1 MLDLLRVGRVTRE
14 LPTSFLFMLFT
25 CLNLGCYRAKLIL
38 FYTMKKFSFLYLIPV
53 LLMLAAPFQ
62 TSADDFVRGDC
73 NEDGNVTIADV
84 TTLIDYLLTDL
95 WPGEVD
101 PTQPTDGDLFTY
113 YVNSVPFN
121 MVYVEGGTFWMGAT
135 DEQAGDYDSDETP
148 VNRVH
153 LSSYYIGQTEVTQ
166 ELWRE
171 VMGTNPSNFLGDL
184 QRPVEMVSWNDCQT
198 FISRLNELTGMN
210 FRLLTEAEWEFAAR
224 GGNKSQGYKYAGSN
238 TIGDVAWYSSNASS
252 KTHPV
257 ATKAPNELGLYDM
270 SGNVSELVNDWY
282 GSYTS
287 GEKTNPTG
295 PATGSSRVTRGSG
308 WSYGASKCRVSS
320 RNRSNPS
327 STYYAMG
334 LRLAL

>member
-1 MLDLLRVGRVTRE
+1 
-14 LPTSFLFMLFT
+14 
-25 CLNLGCYRAKLIL
+25 
-38 FYTMKKFSFLYLIPV
+38 MKKFSFLYLIPV
-53 LLMLAAPFQ
+53 LLMLAVPFQ

-84 TTLIDYLLTDL
+84 TCLIDYLLSNQ
-95 WPGEVD
+95 WPGEGE
-101 PTQPTDGDLFTY
+101 PGDGDVVTY

-121 MVYVEGGTFWMGAT
+121 MVFVEGGTFWMGAT
-135 DEQAGDYDSDETP
+135 DEQAGDYQSNETP

-171 VMGTNPSNFLGDL
+171 VMGTNPSYFLGDL
-184 QRPVEMVSWNDCQT
+184 QRPVEQVSWNDCQT
-198 FISRLNELTGMN
+198 FLTRLNEITGMN
-210 FRLLTEAEWEFAAR
+210 FRLLTEAEWESAAR

-238 TIGDVAWYSSNASS
+238 TVGDVAWYSSNASN

-287 GEKTNPTG
+287 GEQTNPTG
-295 PATGSSRVTRGSG
+295 PTSGSYHVLRSGGWLSGATN
-308 WSYGASKCRVSS
+308 CRVSY
-320 RNRSNPS
+320 RNYS
-327 STYYAMG
+327 SPTHTYYTIG

>member
-1 MLDLLRVGRVTRE
+1 
-14 LPTSFLFMLFT
+14 
-25 CLNLGCYRAKLIL
+25 
-38 FYTMKKFSFLYLIPV
+38 MKKYSFLYLIPV
-53 LLMLAAPFQ
+53 LLMLAVPFQ

-84 TTLIDYLLTDL
+84 TTLIDYLLNNQ

-101 PTQPTDGDLFTY
+101 PTQPTDGDVFTY

-135 DEQAGDYDSDETP
+135 DEQAGDYNSNETP

-171 VMGTNPSNFLGDL
+171 VMGTNPSNFLGNL

-198 FISRLNELTGMN
+198 FLTRLNELTGMN

-238 TIGDVAWYSSNASS
+238 TIAQVAWYSGNASS
-252 KTHPV
+252 TTHPV

-270 SGNVSELVNDWY
+270 SGNVYEWVNDWY

-295 PATGSSRVTRGSG
+295 PTSGYSRVYRGGGRNS
-308 WSYGASKCRVSS
+308 SATSCRVSY
-320 RNRSNPS
+320 R
-327 STYYAMG
+327 YYNTPANANNYLG

>member
-1 MLDLLRVGRVTRE
+1 
-14 LPTSFLFMLFT
+14 
-25 CLNLGCYRAKLIL
+25 
-38 FYTMKKFSFLYLIPV
+38 MKKFSFLYLIPV
-53 LLMLAAPFQ
+53 LLMLAVPFQ

-84 TTLIDYLLTDL
+84 TTLIDYLLNNQ

-101 PTQPTDGDLFTY
+101 PTQPTDGDVFTY

-135 DEQAGDYDSDETP
+135 DEQAGDYDDYETP

-153 LSSYYIGQTEVTQ
+153 LSSYFIGQTEVTQ

-171 VMGTNPSNFLGDL
+171 VMGTNPSKFLGNIK
-184 QRPVEMVSWNDCQT
+184 RPVEQVSWSECQT

-238 TIGDVAWYSSNASS
+238 TVGTVAWYTSNAGST
-252 KTHPV
+252 THPV

-270 SGNVSELVNDWY
+270 SGNVWEWCQDWY
-282 GSYTS
+282 GNYTS
-287 GEKTNPTG
+287 GEKTDPTG
-295 PATGSSRVTRGSG
+295 PRTGSYRVFRGGS
-308 WSYGASKCRVSS
+308 WWWHDTDCRVSC
-320 RNRSNPS
+320 RGWFTGPS
-327 STYYAMG
+327 SHDDNIG
-334 LRLAL
+334 LRLALKL

>member
-1 MLDLLRVGRVTRE
+1 
-14 LPTSFLFMLFT
+14 
-25 CLNLGCYRAKLIL
+25 
-38 FYTMKKFSFLYLIPV
+38 MKKFSFLYLIPV
-53 LLMLAAPFQ
+53 LLMLAVPFQ

-84 TTLIDYLLTDL
+84 TTLIDYLLRGS
-95 WPGEVD
+95 WEEV
-101 PTQPTDGDLFTY
+101 PTQPADGDVFTY

-135 DEQAGDYDSDETP
+135 DEQAGDYQSNETP

-171 VMGTNPSNFLGDL
+171 VMGTNPSNFLGNL
-184 QRPVEMVSWNDCQT
+184 QRPVEQVSWNDCQT
-198 FISRLNELTGMN
+198 FLTRLNELTGMN

-238 TIGDVAWYSSNASS
+238 TIGDVAWYYSNAGNT
-252 KTHPV
+252 THPV
-257 ATKAPNELGLYDM
+257 AAKAPNELGLYDM
-270 SGNVSELVNDWY
+270 SGNVSEICQDWFAY
-282 GSYTS
+282 YTS
-287 GEKTNPTG
+287 GEMTDPTG
-295 PATGSSRVTRGSG
+295 PATGTHRVKRGGSKTQNA
-308 WSYGASKCRVSS
+308 SYCRVSS
-320 RNRSNPS
+320 RGGFQQPNVIDN
-327 STYYAMG
+327 STG

>member
-1 MLDLLRVGRVTRE
+1 MNFGALSGKTN
-14 LPTSFLFMLFT
+14 TIF
-25 CLNLGCYRAKLIL
+25 I
-38 FYTMKKFSFLYLIPV
+38 MKKFSFLYLIPV
-53 LLMLAAPFQ
+53 LLMLAVPFQ

-84 TTLIDYLLTDL
+84 TTLIDYLLSGS
-95 WPGEVD
+95 WGEN
-101 PTQPTDGDLFTY
+101 PTQPVDGDVVTY

-121 MVYVEGGTFWMGAT
+121 MVYVGGGTFWMGAT
-135 DEQAGDYDSDETP
+135 DEQAGDYLSNETP

-171 VMGTNPSNFLGDL
+171 VMGTNPSYFLGDL
-184 QRPVEMVSWNDCQT
+184 QRPVERVSWNDCQT
-198 FISRLNELTGMN
+198 FLTRLNELTGKN

-238 TIGDVAWYSSNASS
+238 AIGDVAWHKSNSSNT
-252 KTHPV
+252 THPV

-270 SGNVSELVNDWY
+270 SGNVCEWCQDWF

-287 GEKTNPTG
+287 GEKTDPTG
-295 PATGSSRVTRGSG
+295 PATGSSRVYRGG
-308 WSYGASKCRVSS
+308 CWNNYATYCRVSY
-320 RNRSNPS
+320 RSYGGVLGNNEF
-327 STYYAMG
+327 G

>member
-1 MLDLLRVGRVTRE
+1 
-14 LPTSFLFMLFT
+14 
-25 CLNLGCYRAKLIL
+25 
-38 FYTMKKFSFLYLIPV
+38 MKKFSFLYLIPV
-53 LLMLAAPFQ
+53 LLMLAVPFQ

-84 TTLIDYLLTDL
+84 TTLIDYLLSGSC
-95 WPGEVD
+95 GEN
-101 PTQPTDGDLFTY
+101 PTQPVDGDVVTY

-121 MVYVEGGTFWMGAT
+121 MVYVGGGTFWMGAT
-135 DEQAGDYDSDETP
+135 DEQAGDYQSDETP

-171 VMGTNPSNFLGDL
+171 VMGSNPSDFLGNIK
-184 QRPVEMVSWNDCQT
+184 RPVDQVSWNDCQT

-210 FRLLTEAEWEFAAR
+210 FRLPTEAEWEFAAR

-238 TIGDVAWYSSNASS
+238 TIGSVAWTYSNAGNT
-252 KTHPV
+252 THPV

-270 SGNVSELVNDWY
+270 SGNVYEWVNDWY
-282 GSYTS
+282 DIYTN
-287 GEKTNPTG
+287 GEKTDPTG
-295 PATGSSRVTRGSG
+295 PSTGYWRVVRGGCWYSNPTN
-308 WSYGASKCRVSS
+308 CRVSC
-320 RNRSNPS
+320 RRDELPS
-327 STYYAMG
+327 YTGGYTSSGTYVCLG